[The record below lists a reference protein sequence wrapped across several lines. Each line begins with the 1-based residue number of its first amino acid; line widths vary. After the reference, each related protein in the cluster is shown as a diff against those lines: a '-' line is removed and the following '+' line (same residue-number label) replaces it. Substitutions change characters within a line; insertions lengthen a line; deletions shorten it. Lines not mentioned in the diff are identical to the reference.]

1 MRWLIDSGRKL
12 EPGKKSERS
21 WPKASA
27 ATELRPREPSAMGGA
42 VDGDRTHDPLDHN
55 QML

>member
-1 MRWLIDSGRKL
+1 MRWLIDSGRKF